1 MVKAN
6 DDLLGK
12 GTDKELKKSLYVP
25 RKIDKT
31 KKLIAF
37 TFDDGPLK
45 GNTERVLAALEKNDA
60 KSNIF
65 HVRTECKLLSRDSQ
79 ESLRVR

>member
-12 GTDKELKKSLYVP
+12 GTGKELKKSIK
-25 RKIDKT
+25 RKYRKSISS
-31 KKLIAF
+31 IRE
-37 TFDDGPLK
+37 
-45 GNTERVLAALEKNDA
+45 ERC